1 MATVFLREIV
11 RENLLTNRQTPKKHK
26 HTGWKHYHVAITGDE
41 YTSLQA
47 FNSHK
52 QTCTHTIMNFKQSQV
67 IVPEWDSVPLQLE
80 SIN

>member
-11 RENLLTNRQTPKKHK
+11 RKNILTNTPKHK
-26 HTGWKHYHVAITGDE
+26 HTGWNYYHIAIAGDE

-52 QTCTHTIMNFKQSQV
+52 RTCTHTTMNFKQSQV
-67 IVPEWDSVPLQLE
+67 IVTEWDSVPLQLE
-80 SIN
+80 MVN